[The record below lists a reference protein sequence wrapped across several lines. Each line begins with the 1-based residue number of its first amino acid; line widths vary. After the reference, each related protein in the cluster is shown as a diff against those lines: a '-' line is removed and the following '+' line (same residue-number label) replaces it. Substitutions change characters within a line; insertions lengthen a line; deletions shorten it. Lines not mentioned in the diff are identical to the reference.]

1 MRREAVS
8 SHLPFQMGAAESRF
22 VTPLVKISKAGRH
35 VPARGGPRRGQYGL
49 CIHAMTPDGWA
60 RRGTA
65 ASERGA
71 FATVEKRAFR
81 QIPNQLKLTEPASKS
96 GTQGA

>member
-1 MRREAVS
+1 MA
-8 SHLPFQMGAAESRF
+8 
-22 VTPLVKISKAGRH
+22 
-35 VPARGGPRRGQYGL
+35 
-49 CIHAMTPDGWA
+49 PDGWA